1 MILIDVGAAGEIL
14 PRFSGI
20 KNKTLI
26 AFEPDPVAF
35 KDLQKKYSSKNYIII
50 NEALSSKEQELEIN
64 FTKKGECSSIYE
76 PNYELLKEFPH
87 SERFNVKRRAKIK
100 TKTLDNVL
108 KMHGVKYPNYMK
120 LDIQGAELEAL
131 KGSVNSLKSIC
142 CIELE
147 IEFAELYK
155 NQPLFSET
163 EQFLRKKGFEVWDL
177 RRVYQKN
184 ESSVFHGYKKG
195 RLVSGDALFFKNPNR
210 LLADLKNLKEVE
222 AEKILLNSA
231 EIAKVYGYS
240 DYIHNLHNSI
250 AKISPY
256 ELFYD
261 RGWMFDKFSTGL
273 YSRKKNLYSRKK
285 RLTTDSMFSKLRYK
299 FSKFLSKNLFS
310 LAQKI
315 DPYDSGFKTGDSSL
329 GNKKIK

>member
-20 KNKTLI
+20 KNKTTV
-26 AFEPDPVAF
+26 AFEPDPEAF
-35 KDLQKKYSSKNYIII
+35 MDLQKKYSSQNYIII
-50 NEALSSKEQELEIN
+50 NDALSSKEQELEIN
-64 FTKKGECSSIYE
+64 FTKKGECSSIYK
-76 PNYELLKEFPH
+76 PNTQLLKKFPF
-87 SERFNVKRRAKIK
+87 SERFDVKTKEKIK

-108 KMHGVKYPNYMK
+108 KLKGLMHPNYMK

-131 KGSVNSLKSIC
+131 KGSVKSLKSIC

-147 IEFAELYK
+147 IEFAELYE

-163 EQFLRKKGFEVWDL
+163 ELFLRKNGFEIWDI
-177 RRVYQKN
+177 RRVYQKDK
-184 ESSVFHGYKKG
+184 SSLFHGSKKG
-195 RLVSGDALFFKNPNR
+195 RLVSGDALFFKNPSK
-210 LLADLKNLKEVE
+210 LHADLKNLKETDWK
-222 AEKILLNSA
+222 KIILDSA

-240 DYIHNLHNSI
+240 DYVVDLINSVPSYRN
-250 AKISPY
+250 KNFVSQKL
-256 ELFYD
+256 EF
-261 RGWMFDKFSTGL
+261 
-273 YSRKKNLYSRKK
+273 KKKD